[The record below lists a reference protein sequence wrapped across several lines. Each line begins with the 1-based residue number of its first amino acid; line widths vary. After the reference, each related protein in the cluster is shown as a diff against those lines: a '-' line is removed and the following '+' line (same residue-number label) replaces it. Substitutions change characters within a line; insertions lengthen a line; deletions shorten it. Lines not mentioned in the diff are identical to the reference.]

1 MTSYFFIKILVPRV
15 KIPVKFWEALD
26 SYHLPR
32 AGLHPLSL
40 SSVLPRLPKD
50 HASTI
55 QRGVD
60 QNSTLLTQNNVLCS
74 GFLVSGKRK
83 GKKSVSSCKLNVKY
97 CGYLCMCFRWW
108 LWGLWYSSGFQK
120 VLEGERL
127 RKNSSSR
134 VSCTSLLKSF
144 KASFLEWRDWLFC
157 LLTTV
162 LNCSSEMLIHWAG
175 PWTVAGVC
183 AIKPESGI
191 VLDGSLDGETTRL
204 IMNRNG

>member
-144 KASFLEWRDWLFC
+144 KASFLEWRDWIAAGEEPNAQGVHACKPGFPSRVPPGYPWILES
-157 LLTTV
+157 LLTAG
-162 LNCSSEMLIHWAG
+162 LSPSSS
-175 PWTVAGVC
+175 P
-183 AIKPESGI
+183 
-191 VLDGSLDGETTRL
+191 
-204 IMNRNG
+204 